1 MSTRRGPGRYERL
14 GKESVTT
21 ALMNEGFKRS
31 TSLPSWGSNPS
42 RKEALGSSFGDF
54 NLQRNPT
61 KKGSSSEK
69 KSHPLLSFLALR
81 RKKKTTA
88 RPEFARYLEYLKE
101 GGISSSNNSQAQSH
115 SSTLGL
121 CQEQIQGL
129 LALLTQSNPTVT
141 RSTGLVSSHNV
152 STSSQDQDKS
162 TLQMI
167 GKAEERDDLYVM
179 IVPASTPLASP
190 TAISPKNS
198 RILFTTV
205 LKAPFDLIHVDIW
218 GPYCTSSV
226 DGFKYF
232 LTVVDDMSR
241 FTWIKLM
248 TSKSDIR
255 SQLIGFVSYIKTQ
268 FGIDVKAVRSDNGNE
283 FAMTDFYRQKGIQHQ
298 LSCVET
304 PEKNGVVERKHQ
316 HILNVARSLMFQ
328 SHLPII
334 FWSFAVRYVVQ
345 LINILPSIVLTYFS
359 PSQLLQNVKPNITY
373 LRVFG
378 SLCYTSTL
386 QAQRTKFQP
395 RARKC
400 VLLGFKTGV
409 KGYLL
414 LDFNSREIFISRNVV
429 FYENIFPF
437 LTSDKHTPIDTQNS
451 LDFVTKINSSPSPI
465 FSEVTDQPSL
475 PPTFPP
481 SIVPDPVSFSSQHV
495 SVEPDTATPQRKSI
509 RPTHKPS
516 YLQDYHCNMLSTSS
530 ATQSSTCTLYP
541 ISSYLS
547 YDALS
552 SLHKS
557 YVLNF
562 SQVSEPKTYNQAI
575 KHDCWRN
582 AMDQEIAALEN
593 TKTWVLTD
601 LPYGKQPIE
610 CKWVY
615 KIKRHADGIAK
626 GYIQQKDL
634 DYFET
639 FSPVVKLTT
648 VRLVLAL
655 AASKHWYL
663 HQLDVNSAFLH
674 GDLDEEVYMSLPLGY
689 KTEKSGQ
696 VCKLLKSLYG
706 LKQASRQWNY
716 KLTTTLLSLGY
727 IQSKS
732 DYSLFVKS
740 DYAHITI
747 LLVYVDDIVLTGD
760 DIQSQQVINLSQR
773 KYALELLEDAGLLGC
788 QPVSTPI
795 HLGTKFSKTE
805 GKPYSDVQAYRRLL
819 GRLLYLTN
827 TRPYLCF
834 GVNTLSQFLSYPLE
848 DHYAAAI
855 RILGY
860 IKKNPGQG
868 LFFPSNTEHLSRLL
882 VILIGLFALRLEGT
896 ISRSSIEAEYRV
908 LASTTCEI
916 QWLLYLFHDLKQ
928 PLPQPI
934 PLFCDNQSAIRIAQN
949 TVMHERTKHIEI
961 DCHLIRDKVQ
971 TGVIKLLPIST
982 SSQLAD
988 IHTKALHPAKFQSL
1002 LFKLSIKD
1010 IYAAA

>member
-1 MSTRRGPGRYERL
+1 MYAT
-14 GKESVTT
+14 
-21 ALMNEGFKRS
+21 
-31 TSLPSWGSNPS
+31 LPN
-42 RKEALGSSFGDF
+42 
-54 NLQRNPT
+54 T
-61 KKGSSSEK
+61 
-69 KSHPLLSFLALR
+69 
-81 RKKKTTA
+81 
-88 RPEFARYLEYLKE
+88 
-101 GGISSSNNSQAQSH
+101 
-115 SSTLGL
+115 
-121 CQEQIQGL
+121 
-129 LALLTQSNPTVT
+129 
-141 RSTGLVSSHNV
+141 
-152 STSSQDQDKS
+152 KS
-162 TLQMI
+162 TPCDTCHYSKQRKLPFQ
-167 GKAEERDDLYVM
+167 L
-179 IVPASTPLASP
+179 S
-190 TAISPKNS
+190 
-198 RILFTTV
+198 TTV
-205 LKAPFDLIHVDIW
+205 SKAPFDLIHVDIW

-248 TSKSDIR
+248 ASKSDTR
-255 SQLIGFVSYIKTQ
+255 SHLIGFVSYIKTQ
-268 FGIDVKAVRSDNGNE
+268 FGIDVKVVRSDNGNE

-304 PEKNGVVERKHQ
+304 PQQNGVVERKHQ

-345 LINILPSIVLTYFS
+345 LINILPSKVLAYFS
-359 PSQLLQNVKPNITY
+359 PSQLLHNVKPDITY

-378 SLCYTSTL
+378 SLCYASTL
-386 QAQRTKFQP
+386 QAHRTKFQP

-414 LDFNSREIFISRNVV
+414 LDFNSREIFLSRNVV

-437 LTSDKHTPIDTQNS
+437 LTSDKHSPIDTQNLNS
-451 LDFVTKINSSPSPI
+451 LDFVTKIISSPSPL
-465 FSEVTDQPSL
+465 FSEATDQPSL
-475 PPTFPP
+475 PPTSPP
-481 SIVPDPVSFSSQHV
+481 SIVPDPVSFSSQPV
-495 SVEPDTATPQRKSI
+495 SVEPATATPQRKST

-530 ATQSSTCTLYP
+530 ATQSSTGTLYP

-557 YVLNF
+557 YVLNL

-601 LPYGKQPIE
+601 LPYGKQPIG

-615 KIKRHADGIAK
+615 KIKRHADGSTERYKARLVAK
-626 GYIQQKDL
+626 GYTQQEGL

-663 HQLDVNSAFLH
+663 HQLDVNNAFLH
-674 GDLDEEVYMSLPLGY
+674 GDLDEEVYMSVPLGY
-689 KTEKSGQ
+689 KTEKPGQ

-740 DYAHITI
+740 DSAHITI
-747 LLVYVDDIVLTGD
+747 LLVYVDDIVLAGD
-760 DIQSQQVINLSQR
+760 DIQEIQTVKALLNAKFKIKDLGQLKYFLGLEIARSQQGINLSQR

-795 HLGTKFSKTE
+795 QPGTKFSKTE

-827 TRPYLCF
+827 TRPDLCF
-834 GVNTLSQFLSYPLE
+834 AVSTLSQFLSNPLE

-855 RILGY
+855 RILRY

-868 LFFPSNTEHLSRLL
+868 LFFPSNTEHSLKAFSDSDWAACPDTRRS
-882 VILIGLFALRLEGT
+882 VTGFNVFYGASLISWKSKKQDT
-896 ISRSSIEAEYRV
+896 ISRSSTEAEYRA

-916 QWLLYLFHDLKQ
+916 QWLLYLLHDLKQ
-928 PLPQPI
+928 PLPQPV

-949 TVMHERTKHIEI
+949 PAMHERTKHIEI

-971 TGVIKLLPIST
+971 AGVIKLLPIST

-988 IHTKALHPAKFQSL
+988 IHTKALHPAQFQSL
-1002 LFKLSIKD
+1002 LSKLSIKD